1 MIDFIRREKIYIL
14 ILFFIL
20 ALNLF
25 NLGRGE
31 RKHVEGKQEKKTVSS
46 MTFNEIGI
54 TEQKVRD
61 YIASGRISARFFRYG
76 FIAGIFIFLLSL
88 IVNIKF
94 ILLGKRP
101 VINAPACRG
110 PVSWSIC
117 DVIRATLTIIFFA
130 YVLAIAENFI
140 FMAYHIYI
148 GTNSLMMLNT
158 FIIDMVAAIVVFYFA
173 VVKNKEGLCALGIR
187 SRSFLKDVFSGIT
200 AYIMI
205 LPFLLA
211 VLLLSVIVLNLLG
224 YEPPPQPVFEV
235 FMEEKR
241 FNMLFFLVIFVSI
254 VGPVIE
260 EIFFR
265 GFMYG
270 AIKKRFGVITAV
282 LLSASLFSLLHT
294 NVVGFLPIMILG
306 VLLAYLYETT
316 GSLVS
321 SMAVHIIHNSV
332 MVSLVFFIKEVMA

>member
-14 ILFFIL
+14 ILFFII
-20 ALNLF
+20 ALNLL
-25 NLGRGE
+25 NLGRSGH
-31 RKHVEGKQEKKTVSS
+31 KHVEETKAVSS
-46 MTFNEIGI
+46 MTFNEIGV
-54 TEQKVRD
+54 TEQRVKD
-61 YIASGRISARFFRYG
+61 YINSDRSGAGFFRYG
-76 FIAGIFIFLLSL
+76 FIAGAFLFLLSL

-94 ILLGKRP
+94 ILSGKKIG
-101 VINAPACRG
+101 INAPACKG
-110 PVSWSIC
+110 PVLWGIR
-117 DVIRATLTIIFFA
+117 DVIRATLIIVFFA

-140 FMAYHIYI
+140 FRAYHIYI
-148 GTNSLMMLNT
+148 ETNSLMMLNT
-158 FIIDMVAAIVVFYFA
+158 FIIDMVAAIAVFYFA
-173 VVKNKEGLCALGIR
+173 MVKNKEKLCALGIR
-187 SRSFLKDVFSGIT
+187 SRFFLKGVFTGIT

-211 VLLLSVIVLNLLG
+211 VLLLSIIVLNFLG
-224 YEPPPQPVFEV
+224 YKPPPQPVFEA

-241 FNMLFFLVIFVSI
+241 INMLFFLVIFVSI

-270 AIKKRFGVITAV
+270 AIKKRFGIITAV
-282 LLSASLFSLLHT
+282 LLSASLFSLLHA

-306 VLLAYLYETT
+306 ALLAYLYETT
-316 GSLVS
+316 GSLAS
-321 SMAVHIIHNSV
+321 SMTVHIIHNSV